1 MQFCW
6 QVKWMNCINPKKIN
20 LISSRKHM
28 SGPKPVPVTRNNSW
42 SSRDFKFDPRKEG
55 LQLLTWSLHCL
66 PWDISELTSHSQ
78 HQLIVFFFF
87 FYRTLWSFLF
97 KDFHGSEEHLSKILQ
112 LATLHFN
119 CLPYFCAKLLKVYV
133 YLKVLWI
140 PLNSGIVNGTTVKL
154 GDNLHGFSDVSLL
167 MWRMSMGS
175 TLSLPPIPIF
185 LSCKK

>member
-87 FYRTLWSFLF
+87 STERYDPFYLRIFM
-97 KDFHGSEEHLSKILQ
+97 
-112 LATLHFN
+112 A
-119 CLPYFCAKLLKVYV
+119 LKNISVRYC
-133 YLKVLWI
+133 
-140 PLNSGIVNGTTVKL
+140 
-154 GDNLHGFSDVSLL
+154 
-167 MWRMSMGS
+167 
-175 TLSLPPIPIF
+175 SLPPCILTVCHTSVQNCSKSTCIWKFYGF
-185 LSCKK
+185 LWILGLLMELLWN